1 MAAAFAGK
9 LPADDFMP
17 ADLQDHLIRYKV
29 GPQGA
34 LDRFEE
40 FKTKAFEERA
50 LQAKG
55 RKRELLRKGET

>member
-1 MAAAFAGK
+1 MAAACAGK

-17 ADLQDHLIRYKV
+17 ADQQDYLVRYKI

-34 LDRFEE
+34 LDGFEE

-55 RKRELLRKGET
+55 RKRNY